1 MMMII
6 RLILFALLG
15 CGIIVAAVYFFQ
27 DRLLYFPSS
36 EIACT
41 PAMDGLDFEDVH
53 FQAAD
58 GTALHGWYI
67 PAPAARATLLFC
79 HGNGGNISHRLES
92 IRIFHNLGLTVFIFD
107 YRGYGMSRG
116 RPNEQGME
124 LDALAA
130 WQWLTG
136 EKGAD
141 PATLIIFG
149 RSLGGAIAA
158 GLACTR
164 AAAGL
169 ILESSFTSY
178 VDIGRVH
185 YPWLPVGLIAK
196 YRYATIEKVPRLSMP
211 VLIVHSSED
220 ELIPFRHGRALYAG
234 CAGRKY
240 FLEISGGHNDG
251 FLLSGDTYISGI
263 DRFISAVVP

>member
-1 MMMII
+1 MVLII
-6 RLILFALLG
+6 RLVLFALFC
-15 CGIIVAAVYFFQ
+15 CGIMVAAVYFFQ

-41 PAMDGLDFEDVH
+41 PDEAGLDYEDVN
-53 FQAAD
+53 FQAED
-58 GTALHGWYI
+58 GTALHGWYV

-79 HGNGGNISHRLES
+79 HGNAGNISHRLES
-92 IRIFHNLGLTVFIFD
+92 IRIFHTLGLNVFIFD
-107 YRGYGMSRG
+107 YRGYGKSRG
-116 RPNEQGME
+116 RPCEQGIE

-130 WQWLTG
+130 WNWLVR
-136 EKGAD
+136 EKGVD
-141 PATLIIFG
+141 PAKLILFG
-149 RSLGGAIAA
+149 RSLGGAVAA

-178 VDIGRVH
+178 VDIGREY
-185 YPWLPVGLIAK
+185 YPWLPIGLIAK
-196 YRYATIEKVPRLSMP
+196 YRYATIEKVSRLSMP
-211 VLIVHSSED
+211 VLIVHSPDD
-220 ELIPFRHGRALYAG
+220 ELVAFRHGRALYSACG
-234 CAGRKY
+234 GQKY

-251 FLLSGDTYISGI
+251 FLLSGDSYIRGI

>member
-1 MMMII
+1 MVVII
-6 RLILFALLG
+6 RLVLFALFC
-15 CGIIVAAVYFFQ
+15 CGIMVAAVYFFQ

-36 EIACT
+36 EIVCT
-41 PAMDGLDFEDVH
+41 PAAAGLDFEDVN

-58 GTALHGWYI
+58 GTALNGWYV

-79 HGNGGNISHRLES
+79 HGNAGNISHRLES
-92 IRIFHNLGLTVFIFD
+92 IRIFNNLGLNVFIFD

-116 RPNEQGME
+116 RPGEQGIE

-130 WQWLTG
+130 WHWLVR
-136 EKGAD
+136 EKGVD
-141 PATLIIFG
+141 PAKLIIFG
-149 RSLGGAIAA
+149 RSIGGAVAA

-178 VDIGRVH
+178 VDIGREY
-185 YPWLPVGLIAK
+185 YPWLPVGLIAR
-196 YRYATIEKVPRLSMP
+196 YRYATIEKVSRLSMP
-211 VLIVHSSED
+211 VLIVHSPDD
-220 ELIPFRHGRALYAG
+220 ELVAFRHGRALYSACSG
-234 CAGRKY
+234 QKY

-251 FLLSGDTYISGI
+251 FLLSGDTYIRGI
-263 DRFISAVVP
+263 DRFISSVVP